1 MFIRV
6 DRPIKI
12 STQLITSSLGHR
24 TCLMLGQGSGYY
36 SYLSYL
42 RSTSGEEIPLPKFIF
57 SIFLMNI
64 PEDFL
69 SHFSFILFV
78 TLLLNWFVGL
88 VFMCRCPYSVTQ
100 LDPKFVIPLP

>member
-1 MFIRV
+1 MFILV
-6 DRPIKI
+6 DSPIKI

-24 TCLMLGQGSGYY
+24 TCLMSGQGSG

-42 RSTSGEEIPLPKFIF
+42 RSTSGEEIQLPKFF

-64 PEDFL
+64 PEDFFL

-78 TLLLNWFVGL
+78 TLLLNWLVGL
-88 VFMCRCPYSVTQ
+88 VFMCPCPYSITQ
-100 LDPKFVIPLP
+100 VDPKFVIPLP